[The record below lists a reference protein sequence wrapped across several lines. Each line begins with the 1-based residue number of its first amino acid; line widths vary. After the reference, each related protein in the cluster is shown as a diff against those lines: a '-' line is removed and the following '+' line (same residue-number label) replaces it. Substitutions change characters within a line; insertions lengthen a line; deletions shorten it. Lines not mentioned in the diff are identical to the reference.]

1 MAARLPARAQQ
12 VAREFDA
19 VWKAHQ
25 AFGSACSSA
34 GPLEGETRRLVKI
47 ALAVGRGAEGAVHA
61 HVRQALAEGVAPEA
75 IRHVALLAM
84 PTIGFPQSVAALSW
98 IDDILDATYKPAR
111 QRRNGGAR
119 GA

>member
-19 VWKAHQ
+19 VWKNHQ
-25 AFGSACSSA
+25 AFGSACSAA
-34 GPLEGETRRLVKI
+34 GPLEGQTRRLVKI
-47 ALAVGRGAEGAVHA
+47 ALAVGKGAEGAVHA
-61 HVRQALAEGVAPEA
+61 HVRQALAEGVSAEA

-84 PTIGFPQSVAALSW
+84 PTVGFPQGVAALSW
-98 IDDILDATYKPAR
+98 IDDILDAAGKPAR
-111 QRRNGGAR
+111 PRSRGGAR

>member
-12 VAREFDA
+12 VAREFDV

-34 GPLEGETRRLVKI
+34 GPLQGETRRLVKI
-47 ALAVGRGAEGAVHA
+47 ALAVGKGAEGAVHA

-75 IRHVALLAM
+75 IRHVAILAM

-98 IDDILDATYKPAR
+98 IDDILEASYKPAR